1 MARKVFISILGTGFY
16 GKCTYVSEG
25 FKSSTT
31 RFIQQATMERLGC
44 KEWPEDS
51 KAFIL
56 LTDKARATNWE
67 VADGKRKPYG
77 KDVAEDYPGL
87 RDTLDSMQLPFS
99 VEGVS
104 IPDGKDE
111 KEMWEIFET
120 TFHLLEEGDE
130 VYFDLTHSFRYL
142 PMLVL
147 VLGNYAKFLLHV
159 KVKGISYGNYEARDL
174 STNEAPFVD
183 MLPLSSLQ
191 DWTFAIADYLENGYA
206 ERLAKLSREE
216 LSPILRDSKG
226 LDLNAAILSKLM
238 GQLQQL
244 TNERVACRGLDVT
257 KGKTMQKASEK
268 FRALDKVVIEPLAPM
283 LLKVREAVEGFSPN
297 GGHRNMLAAAK
308 WCCSHHLY
316 QQATTFLQEGVISFF
331 CSRHGIEDEDREAR
345 GLVNSALNV
354 VNLPEDEW
362 KASDMDKLREIVGD
376 PLIQNQTFVNKMR
389 ELIDFRNDYNHCGMR
404 AGANSTKNII
414 EKSESLVKSILEA
427 IESQTSF
434 EEDRKHL
441 FINLSNHP
449 SADWPEAQRLAA
461 TDYGDITD
469 LSFPD
474 ISPEAGSEAIE
485 AIASEY
491 VEKVRE
497 MAAGAEA
504 TVHVMG
510 EMNFT
515 YSLVSQL
522 KAFGIRCLA
531 STTERYV
538 EEKDGAKTSY
548 FKFVRF
554 REY

>member
-1 MARKVFISILGTGFY
+1 
-16 GKCTYVSEG
+16 
-25 FKSSTT
+25 
-31 RFIQQATMERLGC
+31 
-44 KEWPEDS
+44 
-51 KAFIL
+51 
-56 LTDKARATNWE
+56 
-67 VADGKRKPYG
+67 
-77 KDVAEDYPGL
+77 
-87 RDTLDSMQLPFS
+87 
-99 VEGVS
+99 
-104 IPDGKDE
+104 
-111 KEMWEIFET
+111 
-120 TFHLLEEGDE
+120 
-130 VYFDLTHSFRYL
+130 
-142 PMLVL
+142 
-147 VLGNYAKFLLHV
+147 
-159 KVKGISYGNYEARDL
+159 
-174 STNEAPFVD
+174 
-183 MLPLSSLQ
+183 
-191 DWTFAIADYLENGYA
+191 
-206 ERLAKLSREE
+206 
-216 LSPILRDSKG
+216 
-226 LDLNAAILSKLM
+226 
-238 GQLQQL
+238 
-244 TNERVACRGLDVT
+244 
-257 KGKTMQKASEK
+257 
-268 FRALDKVVIEPLAPM
+268 
-283 LLKVREAVEGFSPN
+283 
-297 GGHRNMLAAAK
+297 MLAAAK

-331 CSRHGIEDEDREAR
+331 CARHGIMDEDREAR

-449 SADWPEAQRLAA
+449 SAGWPEAQRKAA
-461 TDYGDITD
+461 SGYGDIMD

-497 MAAGAEA
+497 MAVGAEA

-515 YSLVSQL
+515 YALVSQL